1 MSQLK
6 DKTVFITGASSGI
19 GKACAELFATK
30 KANLIL
36 AARRVDRINNLAKR
50 LEKENRI
57 KIKCIQLDVRN
68 YEQVEKA
75 ISSLKSTWK
84 KIDFLINNAG
94 LSRGL
99 DKIYEGK
106 KEDWDEMIDTNIKG
120 LAFVTRHVV
129 PLMIKRKKGH
139 IINIGSTAGHEV
151 YPGGN
156 IYAATKF
163 AVNAL
168 SQSTRLD
175 VLDKGIKVTSI
186 DPGMVETEFSLVRF
200 RGNKERA
207 KNVYIGLKPLTPID
221 IAEAVLF
228 CSTRPNHVN
237 INQVIL
243 TPLAQ
248 ASSTQVT
255 EKKNNYTKT
264 LMSPAPSLTM
274 VGSSSLR
281 SITEEGLPL
290 RFPEASIKST

>member
-19 GKACAELFATK
+19 GKACAELFAK
-30 KANLIL
+30 EKANLIL
-36 AARRVDRINNLAKR
+36 TARRIDRVKNLANR
-50 LEKENRI
+50 LEKKN
-57 KIKCIQLDVRN
+57 KINTKCIKLDVRN
-68 YEQVEKA
+68 YEQVEEA

-129 PLMIKRKKGH
+129 QLMVKRKKGH

-248 ASSTQVT
+248 ASSTQVYRK
-255 EKKNNYTKT
+255 EK
-264 LMSPAPSLTM
+264 
-274 VGSSSLR
+274 
-281 SITEEGLPL
+281 
-290 RFPEASIKST
+290 

>member
-6 DKTVFITGASSGI
+6 DKTILITGASSGI
-19 GKACAELFATK
+19 GKACAELFAK
-30 KANLIL
+30 EKANLIL
-36 AARRVDRINNLAKR
+36 TARRIDRIKNLAKR
-50 LEKENRI
+50 LEKEN
-57 KIKCIQLDVRN
+57 KINTKCIKLDVRN
-68 YEQVEKA
+68 YEQVEEA

-129 PLMIKRKKGH
+129 PLMVKRKKGH

-207 KNVYIGLKPLTPID
+207 KNVYKGLKPLTPKD
-221 IAEAVLF
+221 IAEAVIF

-248 ASSTQVT
+248 ASSTQVYRK
-255 EKKNNYTKT
+255 EK
-264 LMSPAPSLTM
+264 
-274 VGSSSLR
+274 
-281 SITEEGLPL
+281 
-290 RFPEASIKST
+290 

>member
-57 KIKCIQLDVRN
+57 KTKCIKLDVRN
-68 YEQVEKA
+68 YEQVESVIA
-75 ISSLKSTWK
+75 SLENNWK
-84 KIDFLINNAG
+84 KIDVLINNAG

-129 PLMIKRKKGH
+129 PLMVKRKSGH

-207 KNVYIGLKPLTPID
+207 KNVYKGLKPLTPKD

-237 INQVIL
+237 INLVIL

-248 ASSTQVT
+248 ASSTQVYR
-255 EKKNNYTKT
+255 KGK
-264 LMSPAPSLTM
+264 
-274 VGSSSLR
+274 
-281 SITEEGLPL
+281 
-290 RFPEASIKST
+290 